1 MRTRAFEQDDAHVF
15 CREQDVE
22 REVARFIT
30 LLGEVY
36 RELGF
41 PDYEVALAT
50 RPAVRAGD
58 DATWDWSEAKLGD
71 AARQCGLVPQINPG
85 EGAFYGPKLE
95 FALRDRLGR
104 SWQCGT
110 VQLDGVLPQR
120 LDASYVAPDGSRA
133 RPLMIHHAIFG
144 SLGRMIAILLEHH
157 GGVLPFWLSP
167 DQVAVAPI
175 SKDQAGY
182 GVDVL
187 AAFGDAGIRAV
198 AYDGADTLSRRIVA
212 AHEMAVP
219 VMAIV
224 GGREMRDGRVSL
236 RERDGS
242 QADVPLAEA
251 VSRLQARTRPGALV
265 AEATD

>member
-1 MRTRAFEQDDAHVF
+1 
-15 CREQDVE
+15 
-22 REVARFIT
+22 
-30 LLGEVY
+30 
-36 RELGF
+36 
-41 PDYEVALAT
+41 VALST
-50 RPAVRAGD
+50 RPAVRTGD

-71 AARQCGLVPQINPG
+71 AARQCGLAPHINPG

-110 VQLDGVLPQR
+110 VQLDSVLPQR
-120 LDASYVAPDGSRA
+120 LDASYIAADGSRA

-182 GVDVL
+182 GADVV
-187 AAFGDAGIRAV
+187 AAFEDAGIRAV

-212 AHEMAVP
+212 AHDMAVP

-251 VSRLQARTRPGALV
+251 VSRLQARARSGALG
-265 AEATD
+265 AEAR

>member
-1 MRTRAFEQDDAHVF
+1 
-15 CREQDVE
+15 
-22 REVARFIT
+22 
-30 LLGEVY
+30 
-36 RELGF
+36 
-41 PDYEVALAT
+41 
-50 RPAVRAGD
+50 
-58 DATWDWSEAKLGD
+58 
-71 AARQCGLVPQINPG
+71 
-85 EGAFYGPKLE
+85 
-95 FALRDRLGR
+95 
-104 SWQCGT
+104 
-110 VQLDGVLPQR
+110 
-120 LDASYVAPDGSRA
+120 
-133 RPLMIHHAIFG
+133 
-144 SLGRMIAILLEHH
+144 MIAILLEHH

-182 GVDVL
+182 GADVL
-187 AAFGDAGIRAV
+187 AAFWDAGIRAV

-251 VSRLQARTRPGALV
+251 VSRLQARARPGGPV
-265 AEATD
+265 AEAL